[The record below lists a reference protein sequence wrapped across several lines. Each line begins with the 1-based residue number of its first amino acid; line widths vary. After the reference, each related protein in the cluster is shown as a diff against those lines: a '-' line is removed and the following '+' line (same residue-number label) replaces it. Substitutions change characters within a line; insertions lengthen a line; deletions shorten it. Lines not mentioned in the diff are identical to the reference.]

1 MFDPI
6 LRPVKERVVYPLA
19 KVIAPVLSPLALTS
33 LGLAFGLAAAVSA
46 ALDVMILALVLW
58 LVSRLFDGLDGVVAR
73 ISDRQSDLGGYLDL
87 LMDSVSYA
95 AIPVA
100 MALRGSATDVV
111 ATIALLS
118 IFYVNIVSWT
128 VLSSILEKRRAG
140 SEEARLTTVD
150 MPSGIIEGTETI
162 VFFTLFLLVP
172 SAYTVLAWT
181 MAALTAAT
189 IAQRAA
195 WARRMLG
202 DEGAGR

>member
-6 LRPVKERVVYPLA
+6 LRPVKERVVYPVA

-46 ALDVMILALVLW
+46 AVDAMLVALVLW

-87 LMDSVSYA
+87 LMDSVAYA

-100 MALRGSATDVV
+100 MALRGSATDVI
-111 ATIALLS
+111 ASIALLS

-128 VLSSILEKRRAG
+128 VLSSILEKRHAR
-140 SEEARLTTVD
+140 SEEARLTTVA

-162 VFFTLFLLVP
+162 VFFTLFLLIP
-172 SAYTVLAWT
+172 SWYTVLAWI
-181 MAALTAAT
+181 MVALTAASV
-189 IAQRAA
+189 AQRVI
-195 WARRMLG
+195 WARHTLG
-202 DEGAGR
+202 DRGAGR